1 MSLKKIAPALF
12 LVAMLCHG
20 AEAHAEPVE
29 TAPPPPVN
37 TYKSKHGFKIDY
49 PKNWILKTDLEEY
62 DTLKEAARDGG
73 NYFAVQSYQPDDPRI
88 QSFHYFPADTL
99 KMEAWIFPDEN
110 QSLAEIITQTKDVMK
125 IDDFDI
131 GGKKAKKVWQRL
143 DDGESG
149 EEVIYSIYFVD
160 AGKRAVFTCY
170 PTYSTLTGEF
180 EKMVGSFRFE

>member
-1 MSLKKIAPALF
+1 MSLTKIAPALL

-20 AEAHAEPVE
+20 AEAHAEPGE
-29 TAPPPPVN
+29 SAPPPPVN

-49 PKNWILKTDLEEY
+49 PRSWMLKTDLEEY
-62 DTLKEAARDGG
+62 DTLKEAVRDAG
-73 NYFAVQSYQPDDPRI
+73 NYFAVQSYRPDDPRI
-88 QSFHYFPADTL
+88 RSFHYFPADTL
-99 KMEAWIFPDEN
+99 KMEAWIFPDES
-110 QSLAEIITQTKDVMK
+110 QSLAQIITQTKDVVK

-143 DDGESG
+143 EDGESG